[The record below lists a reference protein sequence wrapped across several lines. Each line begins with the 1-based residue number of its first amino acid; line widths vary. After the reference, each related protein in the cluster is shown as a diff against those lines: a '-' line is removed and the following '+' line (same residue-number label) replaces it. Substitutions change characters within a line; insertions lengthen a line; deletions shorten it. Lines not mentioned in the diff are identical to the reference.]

1 MFKKTKTKT
10 ETCLHMTQITAHFI
24 ANRVGK
30 VACGMGREGDPP
42 PSLLSGDV
50 FWGPVS
56 LPLRLWVM
64 NCSWNPCVPCPPAF
78 ASLLSACSVPPR
90 ERLTLVFIVHSHVS
104 LHTFATRMG
113 KWLHGT
119 WSCSDDNWVA
129 FARGWTS
136 KACGRARLYASYFCI
151 YVLCTFTTDEAFRIL
166 GFRLCLILVKCQY
179 VTCLFPF
186 LCQLVLQM

>member
-1 MFKKTKTKT
+1 MLAYDPNNCTFHSKSGRKG
-10 ETCLHMTQITAHFI
+10 CLWD
-24 ANRVGK
+24 GE
-30 VACGMGREGDPP
+30 GGRPT
-42 PSLLSGDV
+42 SLSS
-50 FWGPVS
+50 FWW
-56 LPLRLWVM
+56 RLLG
-64 NCSWNPCVPCPPAF
+64 SCVPASQVMSYELQLEPLCALPACLCLP
-78 ASLLSACSVPPR
+78 ALCLLCTPR